1 MDRKEYIKEF
11 KRTHYERL
19 TLSMPIGTKQIIK
32 NLANEKGLSA
42 TAYILDLVRQDQEGM
57 YDNMQL
63 AERSKEK
70 ILAIKGNSHD
80 GYDIHLKDGRT
91 FHCRTK
97 LEVRKLFSQTLA
109 KDIEPFFDLVF
120 LVSAFYRYPLY
131 QLCGRLPI

>member
-1 MDRKEYIKEF
+1 MDRKEYKQLHNA
-11 KRTHYERL
+11 THYERL

-32 NLANEKGLSA
+32 DLAREKGVSA
-42 TAYILDLVRQDQEGM
+42 TAYLLDLVRQDQEGM

-70 ILAIKGNSHD
+70 ILAIKGNTHD

-97 LEVRKLFSQTLA
+97 LEVRKLFSQ
-109 KDIEPFFDLVF
+109 
-120 LVSAFYRYPLY
+120 
-131 QLCGRLPI
+131 QLRDEKAVPHGTVKVPHGTPKIKE

>member
-11 KRTHYERL
+11 KKTHYERL

-32 NLANEKGLSA
+32 DLANEKGLSA

-97 LEVRKLFSQTLA
+97 LEVRKLFSQALA
-109 KDIEPFFDLVF
+109 KEKVVGRGTIEV
-120 LVSAFYRYPLY
+120 
-131 QLCGRLPI
+131 GRGTAKTQK